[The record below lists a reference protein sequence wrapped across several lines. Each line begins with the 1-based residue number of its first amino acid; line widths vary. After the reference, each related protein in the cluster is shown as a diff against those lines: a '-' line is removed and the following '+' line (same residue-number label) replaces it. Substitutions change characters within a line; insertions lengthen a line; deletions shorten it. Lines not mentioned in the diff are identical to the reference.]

1 MRRLWQTLSRPFRLH
16 VRLIIGFEV
25 AVARLMK
32 GNQNRHDFA
41 QAQAALSLAKL
52 ESTAQKLLFPLW
64 FKGLAEII
72 DGAEQCF

>member
-1 MRRLWQTLSRPFRLH
+1 
-16 VRLIIGFEV
+16 
-25 AVARLMK
+25 MK

-64 FKGLAEII
+64 FKGLAASI